1 MTMKHFKCNQTVL
14 LDNKIIDILLIEDN
28 PVEAELIQE
37 LFSQVQV
44 NQFSL
49 THVQRLS
56 QGIKKLMEL
65 TFDIILLDLS
75 LPDSQGLNTVIQ
87 VKSQAPTT
95 PIVVLTSLND
105 QKMAIQVVREGAQD
119 YLIKGQFVG
128 ENLVRAIRYAI
139 ERERDR
145 EAIRQQA
152 QRERILERMV
162 EQIRRSLDL
171 EEILHTTVTQVRQF
185 LKTDR
190 VLIYRYQADK
200 SPNLL
205 LEAADY
211 SNSYPE
217 VPAIHELLNLPEILS
232 YHEQFIRVINNH
244 NLSELKPK
252 SINLH
257 KQSILAIP
265 ICNSESDL
273 KQPQSSVCH
282 QLWGIIIAH
291 HCTHNR
297 QWKTWEIDCLNQ
309 LVKQVSIAIQQSEL
323 YQKVKTDN
331 QHLQK
336 LVKIDSLTGIANRRR
351 FDQVLAEELVYSRQ
365 SLHPL
370 SLILCDI
377 DFFKA
382 YNDTYGHWAGDD
394 CLKEVAEAICQAAK
408 RPSDLVA
415 RYGGE
420 EFAVILSN
428 TDNAGA
434 FVVAQKIRYQMDK
447 LKRPH
452 AKSPIHPW
460 VTLSLGIAT
469 TTPSQQLSSSELVQL
484 ADRAL
489 YKAKALGRDRIFSA
503 NSDPDFQL

>member
-1 MTMKHFKCNQTVL
+1 MNGLKCNQSVL
-14 LDNKIIDILLIEDN
+14 LDSKILKILLIEDN
-28 PVEAELIQE
+28 RVEAELIQE
-37 LFSQVQV
+37 LFSELNP
-44 NQFSL
+44 NQFAI
-49 THVQRLS
+49 THAQRLS
-56 QGIKKLMEL
+56 QGIKKLIEF

-87 VKSQAPTT
+87 VKAKAPTT

-105 QKMAIQVVREGAQD
+105 QKLAIQVVREGAQD
-119 YLIKGQFVG
+119 YLIKGQFAG

-145 EAIRQQA
+145 ESIRQQA
-152 QRERILERMV
+152 KRERILERMV

-200 SPNLL
+200 SPTMLL
-205 LEAADY
+205 AAADY

-217 VPAIHELLNLPEILS
+217 IPAIHELLNLPQILS
-232 YHEQFIRVINNH
+232 YHEQFIQVINNQKISH
-244 NLSELKPK
+244 LKPK
-252 SINLH
+252 LFNLH
-257 KQSILAIP
+257 KQSVLAIP

-273 KQPQSSVCH
+273 KKPQSPVYH
-282 QLWGIIIAH
+282 RLWGIIIAH
-291 HCTHNR
+291 HCTPNR

-351 FDQVLAEELVYSRQ
+351 FDQALAEELICSRRN
-365 SLHPL
+365 LTPL

-382 YNDTYGHWAGDD
+382 YNDTYGHWVGDN
-394 CLKEVAEAICQAAK
+394 CLKEVAEAICQAAQ

-420 EFAVILSN
+420 EFVVILSH
-428 TDNAGA
+428 TDNPGA
-434 FVVAQKIRYQMDK
+434 FIVAQKIRYQMDK

-469 TTPSQQLSSSELVQL
+469 TTPSHQLSSSELVQL

-503 NSDPDFQL
+503 NSDPDFQV

>member
-1 MTMKHFKCNQTVL
+1 MNELKCSSGILRDNQ
-14 LDNKIIDILLIEDN
+14 IIKILLVEDN
-28 PVEAELIQE
+28 VVEAELLKE
-37 LFSQVQV
+37 LFLQIKTT
-44 NQFSL
+44 QFVL
-49 THVQRLS
+49 THAQRLS
-56 QGIKKLMEL
+56 HGLKYLIEF

-75 LPDSQGLNTVIQ
+75 LPDSQGLNTVVQ
-87 VKSQAPTT
+87 VKAQAPTT

-105 QKMAIQVVREGAQD
+105 QKMAIEVVRKGAQD
-119 YLIKGQFVG
+119 YLVKGQFAG
-128 ENLVRAIRYAI
+128 EGLVRAIRYAI

-152 QRERILERMV
+152 KRERILERMV

-190 VLIYRYQADK
+190 VLIYRYQAEK
-200 SPNLL
+200 SKTLL

-211 SNSYPE
+211 SDGYPDIA
-217 VPAIHELLNLPEILS
+217 AINELLNLPKKMS
-232 YHEQFIRVINNH
+232 INE
-244 NLSELKPK
+244 NLIQLNNNRGESNLEPK
-252 SINLH
+252 SLTFH
-257 KQSILAIP
+257 DQSVLAIP
-265 ICNSESDL
+265 IRNSESDM
-273 KQPQSSVCH
+273 KNPQSIYH
-282 QLWGIIIAH
+282 RLWGVIIAH
-291 HCTHNR
+291 HCTQSR
-297 QWKTWEIDCLNQ
+297 QWATWEIDCLNQ
-309 LVKQVSIAIQQSEL
+309 LVKQVAIAIQQSEL

-331 QHLQK
+331 QHLQQ
-336 LVKIDSLTGIANRRR
+336 LVKIDSLTQIANRRR
-351 FDQVLAEELVYSRQ
+351 FDQVLADELLNSRRN
-365 SLHPL
+365 LNPL

-382 YNDTYGHWAGDD
+382 YNDTYGHLVGDD
-394 CLKEVAEAICQAAK
+394 CLKQVAQAICQGAQ
-408 RPSDLVA
+408 RPTDLVA

-420 EFAVILSN
+420 EFAVILAN
-428 TDNAGA
+428 TDTAGA

-469 TTPSQQLSSSELVQL
+469 TTSSGQLSPTELVEK

-503 NSDPDFQL
+503 NSDLDW

>member
-1 MTMKHFKCNQTVL
+1 MNKTQCNPTKL
-14 LDNKIIDILLIEDN
+14 LDNSIINILLIEDN
-28 PVEAELIQE
+28 LVEAELIQE
-37 LFSQVQV
+37 LFSQVKA
-44 NQFSL
+44 NQFTL
-49 THVQRLS
+49 THAQRLS

-119 YLIKGQFVG
+119 YLIKGQFAG
-128 ENLVRAIRYAI
+128 ENLIRAISYAI

-190 VLIYRYQADK
+190 VLIYRYRADQ
-200 SPNLL
+200 SPALL

-211 SNSYPE
+211 SNSYSE
-217 VPAIHELLNLPEILS
+217 LPAIHELLNLPQLLS
-232 YHEQFIRVINNH
+232 CNQQFIQVLNNPDP
-244 NLSELKPK
+244 SELKPK
-252 SINLH
+252 SINLP

-265 ICNSESDL
+265 ICNTESDL
-273 KQPQSSVCH
+273 KHPQSSVHH

-291 HCTHNR
+291 HCTHTR
-297 QWKTWEIDCLNQ
+297 QWKTWEMDCLNQ
-309 LVKQVSIAIQQSEL
+309 LVQQVSIAIQQSEL
-323 YQKVKTDN
+323 YQKVKKDN

-351 FDQVLAEELVYSRQ
+351 FDQVLAEELVCSRRN
-365 SLHPL
+365 LTPL

-382 YNDTYGHWAGDD
+382 YNDTYGHWVGDD
-394 CLKEVAEAICQAAK
+394 CLKEVAQAICQAAQ
-408 RPSDLVA
+408 RPTDLVA

-420 EFAVILSN
+420 EFAVILAN

-434 FVVAQKIRYQMDK
+434 FVVAQKIRYQMDS

-452 AKSPIHPW
+452 AKSPIHSW

-469 TTPSQQLSSSELVQL
+469 TSPSRQLSLSEFVQL

-503 NSDPDFQL
+503 NSHPDW

>member
-1 MTMKHFKCNQTVL
+1 MNRLKCNQPVL
-14 LDNKIIDILLIEDN
+14 SDSQTIKILLIEDN
-28 PVEAELIQE
+28 RVEAELIQE
-37 LFSQVQV
+37 LFSEVNT
-44 NQFSL
+44 NQFAI
-49 THVQRLS
+49 THAQRLS
-56 QGIKKLMEL
+56 QGIKKLIDF

-87 VKSQAPTT
+87 VKAKAPTT

-105 QKMAIQVVREGAQD
+105 QKLAIQVVREGAQD
-119 YLIKGQFVG
+119 YLIKGQFAG

-145 EAIRQQA
+145 ESIRQQA
-152 QRERILERMV
+152 KRERILERMV

-171 EEILHTTVTQVRQF
+171 EEILLTTVTQVRQF
-185 LKTDR
+185 LNTDR
-190 VLIYRYQADK
+190 VLIYRYQADQ
-200 SPNLL
+200 SPNWL

-211 SNSYPE
+211 SDSYPYI
-217 VPAIHELLNLPEILS
+217 PAINELLNLPKTLS
-232 YHEQFIRVINNH
+232 GDEEFHQFINNIDQS
-244 NLSELKPK
+244 NLEPK
-252 SINLH
+252 TLNLPD
-257 KQSILAIP
+257 QSVLTIP
-265 ICNSESDL
+265 ICNSEANR
-273 KQPQSSVCH
+273 QNPQHPVYSR
-282 QLWGIIIAH
+282 LWGIIIAH
-291 HCTHNR
+291 HCTHFRKWRN
-297 QWKTWEIDCLNQ
+297 WEIDCLNQ
-309 LVKQVSIAIQQSEL
+309 LVKQVAIAIQQSEL

-331 QHLQK
+331 QHLQQ
-336 LVKIDSLTGIANRRR
+336 LAKIDSLTKIANRRR
-351 FDQVLAEELVYSRQ
+351 FDQVLAEELLNSRRD
-365 SLHPL
+365 LNPL

-382 YNDTYGHWAGDD
+382 YNDTYGHLVGDD
-394 CLKEVAEAICQAAK
+394 CLKEVAEAICQGAQ

-434 FVVAQKIRYQMDK
+434 FIVAQKIRYQMDQ

-469 TTPSQQLSSSELVQL
+469 TTPSGQLSPTELVEL